1 MFLLEAGSPEEKK
14 EWIAALWT
22 NVFYANPAKR
32 HCGVAYTVELQ
43 VRYSPPMLTWTDA
56 DLEFMLG
63 RWGWAKSQSC
73 AP

>member
-1 MFLLEAGSPEEKK
+1 MFLLEAASPEEKK

-43 VRYSPPMLTWTDA
+43 VRHFTCFRISMRAHVD
-56 DLEFMLG
+56 
-63 RWGWAKSQSC
+63 RR
-73 AP
+73 